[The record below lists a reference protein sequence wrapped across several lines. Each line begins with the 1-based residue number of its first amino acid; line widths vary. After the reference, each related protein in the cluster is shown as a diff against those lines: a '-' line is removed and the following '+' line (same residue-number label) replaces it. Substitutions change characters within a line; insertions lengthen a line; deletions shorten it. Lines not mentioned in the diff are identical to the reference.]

1 VSYGD
6 AVPSAAVTVLGGG
19 VAGLAAALLLARD
32 GHRVTLVERDP
43 LPRGAPEDAP
53 AWPRKGIPHFLQPHA
68 FIPRG
73 RSELRAHFTDVY
85 ESLLAA
91 GAEDVDLRRKL
102 PGRAGPGD
110 QDLQY
115 LAARRP
121 LLEWAL
127 RRAVGGEAGITVREG
142 AQVRGLTVEGGRVRA
157 VEVGGGTLTTD
168 VVVDALGRRTPT
180 PRWLADAGVTT
191 ETDSS
196 DCGVVYYSRYYRC
209 RPGFTLPD
217 GPFILSP
224 RGDLG
229 YFGYATFP
237 GDNGTFATVLAVPP
251 GVPEW
256 RRLHE
261 KDAYEAAVARISALA
276 AWADPAGVDAIT
288 DVLPMAGL
296 RNTLRRWQPTAPGG
310 LLPAGDAYAHTD
322 PVLAHGLAF
331 ALIHAVE
338 LAAALRA
345 HADPTDRS
353 AAYAAA
359 TGPALQE
366 RYDFATALDAER
378 LRMWRGGLVDLASAH
393 GDYAL
398 FSQIAAGAAALRDPD
413 VFRVYVRRIGLLD
426 STAVLDGDTGLHRRI
441 EQLFTQSATAPKPPG
456 WPSRQ
461 EMAAAVGGSE
471 G

>member
-1 VSYGD
+1 MPTAS
-6 AVPSAAVTVLGGG
+6 VTVLGGG
-19 VAGLAAALLLARD
+19 VAGLAAALRLARD
-32 GHRVTLVERDP
+32 GHRVVLLERDP
-43 LPRGAPEDAP
+43 LPIGAPDDAP
-53 AWPRKGIPHFLQPHA
+53 AWPRKGIPHFLQPHV

-73 RSELRAHFTDVY
+73 RSELRAHLADVY

-91 GAEDVDLRRKL
+91 GARDVDLRRKL
-102 PGRAGPGD
+102 PGDAAPGD
-110 QDLQY
+110 VDLQY

-127 RRAVGGEAGITVREG
+127 RRAVAGEAGITVRAG
-142 AQVRGLTVEGGRVRA
+142 TQVRGLTVERGRVTA
-157 VEVGGGTLTTD
+157 VQADGGTLATD
-168 VVVDALGRRTPT
+168 VVVDALGRRTST
-180 PRWLADAGVTT
+180 PGWLAEAGIDTA
-191 ETDSS
+191 TDSS

-209 RPGFTLPD
+209 RPGFALPD

-229 YFGYATFP
+229 YFGYAAFP

-261 KDAYEAAVARISALA
+261 AAAYEAAVARIPALA
-276 AWADPAGVDAIT
+276 AWADPAGVDPIT

-296 RNTLRRWQPTAPGG
+296 RNTLRRWGPASPAG

-322 PVLAHGLAF
+322 PTLAHGLAF
-331 ALIHAVE
+331 ALVHAAE
-338 LAAALRA
+338 LAEALRS
-345 HADPTDRS
+345 HTDPVDRS
-353 AAYAAA
+353 AVYAAA

-366 RYDFATALDAER
+366 RFDFATQLDAQR
-378 LRMWRGGLVDLASAH
+378 LRMWLGEPVDLASAR

-398 FSQIAAGAAALRDPD
+398 FSQMAAGAAALRDPD

-426 STAVLDGDTGLHRRI
+426 STAVLDRDTGLQQRI
-441 EQLFTQSATAPKPPG
+441 EQLFGQIAAGPKPPG
-456 WPSRQ
+456 WPSRE
-461 EMAAAVGGSE
+461 EMSAAVGG
-471 G
+471 GRG